1 MTSSNNESPRKV
13 IFVTGMSGAGKS
25 TALKVFEDYG
35 FEAVDNLP
43 LSLLANLVL
52 PGDDGG
58 PVAIGIDVRTRDFS
72 AERLIREIDRLKSAP
87 DLDVTLLFLECGD
100 NELENRFKT
109 TRRRHPLAHDRKVM
123 DGIEQERDLI
133 RPLKEAANMVVDTTE
148 RSMAEFR
155 QLMDTQFSDVHDVGL
170 ALFVTSFSYARG
182 VPREADLVFDV
193 RFLRNPHYDAD
204 LQALSGRDAAV
215 GSYIEADP
223 DFAEFLAN
231 LKSLIAPLLPRY
243 AEEGKSYLTIAIGCT
258 GGRHRSVFVTEQLA
272 RWLGEKG
279 ETVHVL
285 HRDLGGI

>member
-1 MTSSNNESPRKV
+1 MMTNDAKKARKV

-43 LSLLANLVL
+43 VSLLANLVL

-58 PVAIGIDVRTRDFS
+58 PVAIGIDVRTRGFS
-72 AERLIREIDRLKSAP
+72 AGRLTREIDRLRRAP
-87 DLDVTLLFLECGD
+87 GLDVTLLFLECGD

-133 RPLKEAANMVVDTTE
+133 RPLKKAANMVVDTTE

-155 QLMDTQFSDVHDVGL
+155 QLMDTQFSDAHDVGL

-193 RFLRNPHYDAD
+193 RFLKNPHYEAD
-204 LQALSGRDAAV
+204 LQPLSGRDAAV
-215 GSYIEADP
+215 GAFIETDP
-223 DFAEFLAN
+223 DFTAFLTN
-231 LKSLIAPLLPRY
+231 LKSLIGPLLPRY
-243 AEEGKSYLTIAIGCT
+243 ADEGKSYLTIAIGCT

-272 RWLGEKG
+272 QWLREQG
-279 ETVHVL
+279 ETVHTL
-285 HRDLGGI
+285 HRDVEGI

>member
-1 MTSSNNESPRKV
+1 
-13 IFVTGMSGAGKS
+13 
-25 TALKVFEDYG
+25 
-35 FEAVDNLP
+35 
-43 LSLLANLVL
+43 
-52 PGDDGG
+52 
-58 PVAIGIDVRTRDFS
+58 
-72 AERLIREIDRLKSAP
+72 
-87 DLDVTLLFLECGD
+87 
-100 NELENRFKT
+100 
-109 TRRRHPLAHDRKVM
+109 
-123 DGIEQERDLI
+123 
-133 RPLKEAANMVVDTTE
+133 
-148 RSMAEFR
+148 MAEFR